1 MRIFG
6 VNPYIKLKKTFEQ
19 KLNGQSCD
27 VELGHLMIEFTSGVC
42 FIADLWFTFGRL
54 PCIYS
59 HAMKELQYTVRVFDA
74 TSMWRL
80 SSANNSLCLWSLSY
94 LYFHNIVYIF
104 KMSNEKKKKEK
115 RTVSCVNNA

>member
-94 LYFHNIVYIF
+94 LYCHNIVYIYL
-104 KMSNEKKKKEK
+104 KCQTKKRKKK
-115 RTVSCVNNA
+115 NAPSVV